1 MSEENQLTRQLKDVD
16 VQHSAVICEPNDLT
30 LLPLVLFQG
39 YISQNAFWQ
48 SQKDKRKEWIWF
60 VFSPKRLNKNRK
72 VNIQSSSWLRPH
84 PFDKAPPPPHLSS
97 GDWQVRKISA
107 LRFRQMQPSVCLSA
121 TKMSTAFLTHT
132 RTHQPLC
139 VVSVCVWC
147 IVGFGGVACC
157 SSSAPYCPNC
167 SSSSSFSSCSSFWI
181 FSSWDNKH
189 NMQKMKLLWQDQMFK
204 RQSWNDKRIKDLF
217 IWLVRAGI
225 THDTGVIHVE
235 ELHVIQP

>member
-84 PFDKAPPPPHLSS
+84 PFDKAPPPPSPVLRWLTGQENLSA
-97 GDWQVRKISA
+97 KIQTDAA
-107 LRFRQMQPSVCLSA
+107 LSLFKCNKNVNSVSNTHARTSPSVW
-121 TKMSTAFLTHT
+121 F
-132 RTHQPLC
+132 LC
-139 VVSVCVWC
+139 VCDALWDLEAWL
-147 IVGFGGVACC
+147 VAPAAPPTVLTAAPPAPSAAAPPSG
-157 SSSAPYCPNC
+157 SSPAETTNTTC
-167 SSSSSFSSCSSFWI
+167 
-181 FSSWDNKH
+181 
-189 NMQKMKLLWQDQMFK
+189 
-204 RQSWNDKRIKDLF
+204 RRWNYSDRIKCSKDK
-217 IWLVRAGI
+217 
-225 THDTGVIHVE
+225 VE
-235 ELHVIQP
+235 MTNG